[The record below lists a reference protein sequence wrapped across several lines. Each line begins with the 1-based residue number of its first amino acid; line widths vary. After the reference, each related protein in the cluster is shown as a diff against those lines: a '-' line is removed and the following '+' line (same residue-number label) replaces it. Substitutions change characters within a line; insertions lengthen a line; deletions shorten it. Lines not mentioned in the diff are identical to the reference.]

1 MKKIMFNELAKEI
14 YIGNKKRG
22 FDSNV
27 DVQPLSQS
35 MMLIVTEISE
45 AVEADRKNRK
55 CLSNISKI
63 ANEEIFDTEAFKND
77 VKDTIEDELADVVIR
92 TLDFCGANGID
103 IDSHIRAKL
112 RYNETRQFKHGK
124 KY

>member
-1 MKKIMFNELAKEI
+1 MKIAFNELAKKI
-14 YIGNKKRG
+14 YAGNKKRG

-27 DVQPLSQS
+27 NVQPLAQS

-45 AVEADRKNRK
+45 AVEADRKDRR
-55 CLSNISKI
+55 CVADISKI
-63 ANEEIFDTEAFKND
+63 ASEEIFNTEAFKNE
-77 VKDTIEDELADVVIR
+77 VKDTVEDEIADVVLR
-92 TLDFCGANGID
+92 VLDFCGANGID

-112 RYNETRQFKHGK
+112 RYNETRPFKHGK